1 VNKRYL
7 ELADRLRGEL
17 PDLDASIR
25 KAKKSWKSAR
35 NAQRDQDAYLD
46 SVALN
51 LHAFYSGLE
60 KLFELIARHVDGSSP
75 EGIAWHRDL
84 LSRMSD
90 DVTDIRPAVISKE
103 MSKELDQYRRFRH
116 LVRNVYATN
125 LNPEKISGL
134 VEKLTEI
141 WPKLSAELNAFS
153 QFLRELSEA
162 GA

>member
-1 VNKRYL
+1 MNKRYL

-162 GA
+162 GT